1 MKWKVG
7 VFAMVLMIVAMFAL
21 GPAIAGAS
29 NCVEKTGLKAS
40 IEKTLINCDAV
51 NLVTTI
57 NCDAVRT
64 NSVTTVSENLKAFTA
79 TDGTNSLTI
88 TSSMAIVTG
97 TFKADTNFS
106 AMMPQTAAHDGTTSG
121 RSEIGLALINADTH
135 TSINDAQAIKAMIA
149 PTTTICQATSLQANT
164 KNFVETGALR
174 LTFADSARKYTP
186 DGTTAAIRGQ
196 TDDIVAVNTERMYA
210 ADFTTTED
218 LVNVNGAG
226 EIANRMSTTA

>member
-1 MKWKVG
+1 
-7 VFAMVLMIVAMFAL
+7 
-21 GPAIAGAS
+21 
-29 NCVEKTGLKAS
+29 
-40 IEKTLINCDAV
+40 
-51 NLVTTI
+51 
-57 NCDAVRT
+57 
-64 NSVTTVSENLKAFTA
+64 
-79 TDGTNSLTI
+79 
-88 TSSMAIVTG
+88 
-97 TFKADTNFS
+97 
-106 AMMPQTAAHDGTTSG
+106 
-121 RSEIGLALINADTH
+121 
-135 TSINDAQAIKAMIA
+135 MIA